1 MENIVEKWIRENP
14 NMDLMTKEG
23 HKKFAQDTCPLTFSK
38 ANVEMEL
45 NYLMVVITED
55 LKSELGLER
64 TTTLLEDLKI
74 NLFLKYPRCIQQH
87 CIKHVF
93 FYLNSIQP
101 YQRVKG

>member
-1 MENIVEKWIRENP
+1 MENIVEKWKSKNP

-23 HKKFAQDTCPLTFSK
+23 QMKFAQDTCPLTFSK
-38 ANVEMEL
+38 AKVEMEL

-74 NLFLKYPRCIQQH
+74 NLFLKYPNWENLIDERIEELEEE
-87 CIKHVF
+87 
-93 FYLNSIQP
+93 YA
-101 YQRVKG
+101 